1 MTTTRNNS
9 RIVGKPEAIW
19 FRRRDYSGEVGF
31 SPAIGRSLL
40 KRFVGTNPTEQSIT
54 SGLPSSIQDPC
65 LPRRAAALWEET
77 RFSKG
82 GTGKAEDSP
91 SAQSFEYFL

>member
-54 SGLPSSIQDPC
+54 SGLPVIHPGSMP
-65 LPRRAAALWEET
+65 
-77 RFSKG
+77 SKASGCFMG
-82 GTGKAEDSP
+82 GNQME
-91 SAQSFEYFL
+91 